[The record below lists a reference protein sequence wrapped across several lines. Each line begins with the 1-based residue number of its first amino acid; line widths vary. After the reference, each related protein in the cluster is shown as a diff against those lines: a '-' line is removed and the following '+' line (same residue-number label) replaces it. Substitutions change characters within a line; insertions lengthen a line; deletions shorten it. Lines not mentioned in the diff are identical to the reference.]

1 MMNNNKMINIIKKGK
16 NNINLMNKKIINIIK
31 ILLIYFI

>member
-1 MMNNNKMINIIKKGK
+1 MINIIKKGK

-31 ILLIYFI
+31 ILLIYII

>member
-1 MMNNNKMINIIKKGK
+1 MNNNKMINIIKKGK

-31 ILLIYFI
+31 ILLIYII

>member
-1 MMNNNKMINIIKKGK
+1 MNNNKMINIIKKGK
-16 NNINLMNKKIINIIK
+16 NNINLMNIKIINIIK

>member
-1 MMNNNKMINIIKKGK
+1 MINIIKKGK

>member
-1 MMNNNKMINIIKKGK
+1 MNNNKMINIIKKGK

-31 ILLIYFI
+31 ILLFYII

>member
-1 MMNNNKMINIIKKGK
+1 MINIIKKGK

-31 ILLIYFI
+31 ILLFYII